1 MKNQHKIKFKLM
13 KLIIIKFFIR
23 IKIINHLLVMIIKNQ
38 FKVKIKKFRIQI
50 YQNEK
55 IKIKNNLIN
64 QKIYSIKV
72 LMIQI

>member
-1 MKNQHKIKFKLM
+1 MKNQHKIKLKLM

-23 IKIINHLLVMIIKNQ
+23 IKIINHLLVMIMKNQ
-38 FKVKIKKFRIQI
+38 FKVKIKKFHIQI